1 MPIVACLISRG
12 NVVLAEYS
20 PPGTNFA
27 TIARR
32 LIEQIP
38 TTPDSKKSYSHDS
51 FHFHYLV
58 EGGITYLCMTDQ
70 NMNFRVPYAFLF
82 DLNSRFKGT
91 YAEKIFSAGPM
102 GMNDSFSRV
111 IKERLEFFSNERNVD
126 KISKVRGEIEDAKNI
141 MVNNIEKVLERGE
154 KIEVLVDKTEDLNQQ
169 SASFK
174 SKGQKLKMKMWWK
187 NAKLCCILICIVA
200 VILAVIICAAL
211 WYTGVFKNIFDKSS
225 SSGDTSTSSSS
236 STTTTTTTGTAT
248 TDYSTTASSTTSHAA
263 TTGQSPTNRVF
274 WKRWQ

>member
-1 MPIVACLISRG
+1 MPIVACLIARG

-20 PPGTNFA
+20 PGTNFA

-174 SKGQKLKMKMWWK
+174 SRGQKLKRKMWWK
-187 NAKLCCILICIVA
+187 NAKLCCILICIVV

-211 WYTGVFKNIFDKSS
+211 WYTGVFKNIFEKSS
-225 SSGDTSTSSSS
+225 SSGDTSSS
-236 STTTTTTTGTAT
+236 STTTATAT
-248 TDYSTTASSTTSHAA
+248 TEYSSTTASSTTAHAT
-263 TTGQSPTNRVF
+263 TTGQSPTASSINRIF